1 MDFMRGFYHHLW
13 PLVKD
18 SVCQFVLDFFH
29 ISILP
34 SGVNYT
40 LLTLIPKVNHLEHI
54 SQFKPISLYNVSYKI
69 ITKTMA
75 NRLKEIM
82 KVVIAP
88 NQSSFVLGRQIADN
102 VVLYQE
108 VLHSMRH
115 KKFRQGIM
123 TIKID
128 FEKAY
133 DRLYI
138 L

>member
-1 MDFMRGFYHHLW
+1 MAPFKAAGPNGLHAGFYHHLW

-40 LLTLIPKVNHLEHI
+40 LLTLITKVNHLEHI
-54 SQFKPISLYNVSYKI
+54 SQFKPISLYKI

-75 NRLKEIM
+75 KM
-82 KVVIAP
+82 QVVIAP
-88 NQSSFVLGRQIADN
+88 NQSSFVSGRQIADN

-108 VLHSMRH
+108 VLHSMR
-115 KKFRQGIM
+115 
-123 TIKID
+123 
-128 FEKAY
+128 
-133 DRLYI
+133 
-138 L
+138 